1 MPLPVNPNP
10 KSAMRSFKSLLFA
23 LSTLPLVSGAQAQE
37 LAMDTSCHVDP
48 NRGVDGVSDNSLA
61 VADL

>member
-1 MPLPVNPNP
+1 
-10 KSAMRSFKSLLFA
+10 MRSFKSLLFA
-23 LSTLPLVSGAQAQE
+23 LSTLPLASGAQE
-37 LAMDTSCHVDP
+37 LAIDTSCQVDP

>member
-1 MPLPVNPNP
+1 
-10 KSAMRSFKSLLFA
+10 MRSFKSLLFA
-23 LSTLPLVSGAQAQE
+23 LSTLPLVSGAQDQE